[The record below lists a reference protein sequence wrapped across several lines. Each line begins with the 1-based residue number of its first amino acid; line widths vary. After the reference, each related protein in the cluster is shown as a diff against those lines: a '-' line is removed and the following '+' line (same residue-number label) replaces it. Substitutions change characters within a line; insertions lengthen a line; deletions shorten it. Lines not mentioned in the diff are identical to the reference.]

1 MAVIKLS
8 DIKKSYGDNT
18 VYDSFNLN
26 IEENR
31 ILCILGESGSG
42 KTTLLNI
49 LAGITPF
56 EGEVTGNI
64 APVSFVF
71 QKDRLVKNLTV
82 SENLKLVCPDADTL
96 SALESIGLK
105 EYANAYPKVLSAGM
119 ARRVAIL
126 RAFLYPSALL
136 LMDEP
141 FVSLDIK
148 LKYML
153 IQTVKDIKK
162 KNPKTVVCVTHDI
175 KEAAL
180 LADRI
185 VVLKKGGIIYDTE
198 KITDRTESILFDLM
212 ING

>member
-1 MAVIKLS
+1 MIELIN
-8 DIKKSYGDNT
+8 IKKSYGENT

-26 IEENR
+26 IEENK

-56 EGEVTGNI
+56 EGEITGNI

-71 QKDRLVKNLTV
+71 QKDRLAKNLTV
-82 SENLKLVCPDADTL
+82 SENLKLVCPEADTL

-119 ARRVAIL
+119 ARRVAVL

-141 FVSLDIK
+141 FVNLDIK

-153 IQTVKDIKK
+153 IQTVKDMQK

-175 KEAAL
+175 KEAVL

-185 VVLKKGGIIYDTE
+185 AVLKKGAIIYDTDN
-198 KITDRTESILFDLM
+198 INAQTENKLFDIML
-212 ING
+212 NG

>member
-1 MAVIKLS
+1 MIELS
-8 DIKKSYGDNT
+8 NIRKSYGGNV
-18 VYDSFNLN
+18 VYDGFDFS

-31 ILCILGESGSG
+31 ILCVLGESGSG

-49 LAGITPF
+49 LAAITPF
-56 EGEVTGNI
+56 EGQIKGQVS
-64 APVSFVF
+64 PVSFVF

-82 SENLKLVCPDADTL
+82 KENLKLVCPDADIT
-96 SALESIGLK
+96 SALESIGLG
-105 EYANAYPKVLSAGM
+105 EYADAYPKTLSAGM

-141 FVSLDIK
+141 FVNLDVK
-148 LKYML
+148 LKYLL
-153 IQTVKDIKK
+153 IQTVKDMQKS
-162 KNPKTVVCVTHDI
+162 NPKTIVCVTHDI
-175 KEAAL
+175 KEAVL

-185 VVLKKGGIIYDTE
+185 TLLKKGKIIFDTHKTDADAE
-198 KITDRTESILFDLM
+198 KTLFDLM